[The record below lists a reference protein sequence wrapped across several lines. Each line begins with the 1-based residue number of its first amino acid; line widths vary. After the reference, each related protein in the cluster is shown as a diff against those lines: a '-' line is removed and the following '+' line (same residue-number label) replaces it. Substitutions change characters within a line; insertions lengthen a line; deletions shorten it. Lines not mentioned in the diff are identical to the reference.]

1 MTSPTPT
8 QLVPIAELD
17 ERYGELRYPP
27 SDTDLSAMKSSID
40 RFGQLSPITVC
51 PRGSVLCLLDGFKRL
66 GAARLLSLTTLEARV
81 MSVSESAAVAAI
93 YCLNRSSPGLSLIEE
108 AMIVQKLCRE
118 HGLAQLEVSRLLDKH
133 PSWTSRRL
141 MLIER
146 LSKEVQADLRVGLV
160 SSAVAREL
168 VRLPRGNQGSVAAS
182 VHRHGLSSREAQRLV
197 STFEQADPEARE
209 ALLADPRGHLDVLRA
224 RTSKP
229 NGGEEDFLD
238 RVLRTTEAMTRL
250 VREVDAVE
258 PTLAHRAAMRSTL
271 VCAHGAAS
279 AVVTKLGHLIEVL
292 EVFDGANA

>member
-27 SDTDLSAMKSSID
+27 SDADLSAMKSSID

-51 PRGSVLCLLDGFKRL
+51 PRGSVLSLIDGFKRL

-81 MSVSESAAVAAI
+81 MSVNEAAAVAAI
-93 YCLNRSSPGLSLIEE
+93 YSLNRSSPGLTIIEE
-108 AMIVQKLCRE
+108 AMIVKKLCRE

-146 LSKEVQADLRVGLV
+146 LSEEVQADLRVGLV

-168 VRLPRGNQGSVAAS
+168 VRLPRGNQGAVAAS
-182 VHRHGLSSREAQRLV
+182 VHRHGLSSRETERLV
-197 STFEQADPEARE
+197 SAFEQADPDTRE
-209 ALLADPRGHLDVLRA
+209 ALLDNPRGHLDVRRA
-224 RTSKP
+224 RAPKP
-229 NGGEEDFLD
+229 IGGEEDFLD

-250 VREVDAVE
+250 VRETDAVE
-258 PTLAHRAAMRSTL
+258 PTLVNRAAMRSTL

-279 AVVTKLGHLIEVL
+279 SLVAKLGYLIEVL
-292 EVFDGANA
+292 EVFDDANA